1 MKKIIT
7 INNDV
12 ITLLKV
18 KNDLLKFPSLLAFG
32 SIAQLLV
39 VLNQYLGGVGSNPV
53 TASTFPAFLSAI
65 A

>member
-39 VLNQYLGGVGSNPV
+39 VLH
-53 TASTFPAFLSAI
+53 
-65 A
+65 